1 MLEEC
6 IEDYDVLMFDF
17 FATGAVH
24 AIFSNKPV
32 IYFDIGLR
40 SLNKQFAHNL
50 RQRCTVVNIDFDA
63 EWEDQIQTG
72 LEQYEEDRRTWSNT
86 GLERYSLCN
95 PEEFSLMGTI
105 FDIMTKK

>member
-24 AIFSNKPV
+24 AIFSDKPV

-40 SLNKQFAHNL
+40 SLNKQFAYDL

-63 EWEDQIQTG
+63 EWKNRSRPG
-72 LEQYEEDRRTWSNT
+72 
-86 GLERYSLCN
+86 
-95 PEEFSLMGTI
+95 
-105 FDIMTKK
+105 